1 MIKIQIILYLNFS
14 ETVKIFS
21 IQKNNVTI
29 IILIT
34 NQNEKQITKRFK
46 LNFKLAINSVIF
58 LDISLINVP

>member
-34 NQNEKQITKRFK
+34 NQNEKKITKSFK